1 MKKLLIDVWHAFKAK
16 KKVGKRGWKES
27 EVKTMSCACWEIILK
42 AWQREEGK
50 WVNLINFTLAAQMGK
65 DCVYVHTKVLFSNAL
80 IINSSTVNQKFTLF
94 HVDRVRR
101 HFKALTIVWQIAIF
115 YLNFSCVKLL
125 KVFNIFF
132 SNFKVFPHDARLK
145 V

>member
-16 KKVGKRGWKES
+16 IKKWVNEGERQVKWKPCRVHVEKSFWKLGK
-27 EVKTMSCACWEIILK
+27 
-42 AWQREEGK
+42 REEGK

-94 HVDRVRR
+94 HVDRVRQ
-101 HFKALTIVWQIAIF
+101 HFKSSHNRVTNYNF
-115 YLNFSCVKLL
+115 CLNFSNVKWL
-125 KVFNIFF
+125 KFAVLNIYFLIF
-132 SNFKVFPHDARLK
+132 RYF
-145 V
+145 